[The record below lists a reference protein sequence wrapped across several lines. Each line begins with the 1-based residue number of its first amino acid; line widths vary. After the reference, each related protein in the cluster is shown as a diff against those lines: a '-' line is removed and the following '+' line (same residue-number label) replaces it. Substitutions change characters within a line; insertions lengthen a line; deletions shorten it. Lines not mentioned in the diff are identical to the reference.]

1 VEYFGFL
8 KELIEQ
14 MLPNKLSKLGYIFI
28 FLVFVFIPWTLN
40 GGIFNEDVSLVS
52 EESVPY
58 FQTNT
63 CDYSINSI
71 VRDNFFNDKIEILPN
86 VDSSVQCFGKIN
98 GVDIVNE
105 KIKIYIGTNLNVDFL
120 LQSLFFIFLM
130 YLIPKTKTY
139 IFKFSFF
146 FPSLLIIVIVYLH
159 LLGERLFYLPLSDGF
174 DIGLNFQNFI
184 IPSLLLVIFLN
195 FYLINDLIKTRFLNL
210 INFFPFIFLF
220 NGSFNNL
227 NLNFF
232 VLLFSFIGINAIV
245 QNKYNKKISLIYL
258 TFSIIQIYNFETK
271 NIVFDIDKLK
281 GFVNSSQN
289 YPSLIF
295 WMIIFYLFII
305 GVVFTINESLE
316 YIDLSL
322 IKLNFLITG
331 ALILIF
337 GIFSAI
343 NPFVNFY
350 TYYFFGLNKTAMK
363 SLSSTDGNTWRGL
376 ASSAEAAGE
385 FFAFTVLFV
394 VLLYFSKKNRN

>member
-1 VEYFGFL
+1 MEYFGFL

-28 FLVFVFIPWTLN
+28 FLVFVFIPWALN

-52 EESVPY
+52 EETVPY

-159 LLGERLFYLPLSDGF
+159 LLGERLFYLPLSDSF
-174 DIGLNFQNFI
+174 DIGLNFQNHM
-184 IPSLLLVIFLN
+184 
-195 FYLINDLIKTRFLNL
+195 
-210 INFFPFIFLF
+210 
-220 NGSFNNL
+220 
-227 NLNFF
+227 
-232 VLLFSFIGINAIV
+232 
-245 QNKYNKKISLIYL
+245 IY
-258 TFSIIQIYNFETK
+258 
-271 NIVFDIDKLK
+271 K
-281 GFVNSSQN
+281 G
-289 YPSLIF
+289 
-295 WMIIFYLFII
+295 
-305 GVVFTINESLE
+305 
-316 YIDLSL
+316 
-322 IKLNFLITG
+322 
-331 ALILIF
+331 
-337 GIFSAI
+337 
-343 NPFVNFY
+343 
-350 TYYFFGLNKTAMK
+350 
-363 SLSSTDGNTWRGL
+363 
-376 ASSAEAAGE
+376 
-385 FFAFTVLFV
+385 
-394 VLLYFSKKNRN
+394 